1 MSTNLQP
8 SLQLSRKLL
17 EDMLKL
23 AKATERETR
32 KIKQELAGAKGNNIE
47 VSKEVLQG
55 IAEEAGLIP
64 PNSNYT
70 SSEFLLSDVLQEWAK
85 RRNTHITQKETLR

>member
-1 MSTNLQP
+1 MSNNLQP
-8 SLQLSRKLL
+8 SLQLSRTLL

-32 KIKQELAGAKGNNIE
+32 KIKQELAGAKGNNIT

-64 PNSNYT
+64 KNRNYT
-70 SSEFLLSDVLQEWAK
+70 TSEFLLSDVLQEWAK
-85 RRNTHITQKETLR
+85 RRNTRITQKETIK

>member
-1 MSTNLQP
+1 MAINLQP
-8 SLQLSRKLL
+8 SLQLSRTLL

-32 KIKQELAGAKGNNIE
+32 KIKQELASAKGNNIP

-64 PNSNYT
+64 PNRNYT
-70 SSEFLLSDVLQEWAK
+70 SSEFLLSDILQEWAK
-85 RRNTHITQKETLR
+85 RRETRIVQQEKVR